1 MNWLKAHLKVLP
13 GNIFVTLWPIWQT
26 EVSGVSRDLLDE
38 VAKRLNLKLEYIHA
52 EYAALISGVEADRFD
67 VASGGIS
74 DTVEREEKLDF
85 VNYMFAGGSMLILA
99 DGPMTSAKT
108 IDDFCGK
115 SIATLLGSR
124 VLMTAVEAA
133 SERCTKAGKQPIRAE
148 QLPAAPDARMQLDL
162 KRVDSYIGDLPAL
175 VYMGSQFP
183 GKYRI
188 VGGAYILTPYV
199 TSWGFGKNRAGLR
212 DAVQK
217 AMQGMLED
225 GTYKKI
231 LAKSGLDG
239 AALPVILSSVT
250 FSLSLRM
257 QLSQAGSRKRYREGT
272 TEAVRVHHNPTIAAA
287 WPGPA
292 PILDFPQAR
301 PACHA
306 KSHHG
311 DA

>member
-1 MNWLKAHLKVLP
+1 MKLAQIPLLCALVAATAAIMPAAAQTSAADAAKLVPQDIRARGVLRVGSQQTFPPVEYREP
-13 GNIFVTLWPIWQT
+13 GKT

-239 AALPVILSSVT
+239 AALPVITINLPQS
-250 FSLSLRM
+250 
-257 QLSQAGSRKRYREGT
+257 KRT
-272 TEAVRVHHNPTIAAA
+272 
-287 WPGPA
+287 
-292 PILDFPQAR
+292 
-301 PACHA
+301 
-306 KSHHG
+306 
-311 DA
+311 

>member
-1 MNWLKAHLKVLP
+1 MKLAQIPLLCALAAATALITPVAAQTSAADAAKLVPQDIRARGVLRVGSQQTFPPVEYREP
-13 GNIFVTLWPIWQT
+13 GKT

-85 VNYMFAGGSMLILA
+85 VNYMFSGGSMLILA

-239 AALPVILSSVT
+239 AALPVITINLPQS
-250 FSLSLRM
+250 
-257 QLSQAGSRKRYREGT
+257 KRT
-272 TEAVRVHHNPTIAAA
+272 
-287 WPGPA
+287 
-292 PILDFPQAR
+292 
-301 PACHA
+301 
-306 KSHHG
+306 
-311 DA
+311 

>member
-1 MNWLKAHLKVLP
+1 MKLAQIPLLCALVAATAAIMPAAAQTSAADAAKLVPQDIRARGVLRVGSQQTFPPVEYREP
-13 GNIFVTLWPIWQT
+13 GKT
-26 EVSGVSRDLLDE
+26 EVAGVSRDLLEE

-85 VNYMFAGGSMLILA
+85 VNYMFSGGSMLILA

-183 GKYRI
+183 GKYKI

-239 AALPVILSSVT
+239 AALPVITINLPQS
-250 FSLSLRM
+250 
-257 QLSQAGSRKRYREGT
+257 KRT
-272 TEAVRVHHNPTIAAA
+272 
-287 WPGPA
+287 
-292 PILDFPQAR
+292 
-301 PACHA
+301 
-306 KSHHG
+306 
-311 DA
+311 